1 MDESRA
7 GLIVPVEDA
16 DATADA
22 ILRLAR
28 DETLRRRFGL
38 AARERVRA
46 HEADHAID
54 VWLRLLRCE

>member
-1 MDESRA
+1 
-7 GLIVPVEDA
+7 LIVPVEDA

-46 HEADHAID
+46 HDADHAID